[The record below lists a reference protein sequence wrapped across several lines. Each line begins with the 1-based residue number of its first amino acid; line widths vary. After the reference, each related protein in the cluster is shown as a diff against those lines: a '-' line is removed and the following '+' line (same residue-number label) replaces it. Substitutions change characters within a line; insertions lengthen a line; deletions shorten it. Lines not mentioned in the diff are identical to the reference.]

1 MAGVPMDIIASSRSA
16 NVTNFT
22 KNTSAAWYTWHDT
35 AFSSGRYTPRKG
47 DILLWS
53 WDDGSYGTDDNLSH
67 TSILWDIEVKEN
79 GNLILK
85 TIDGNSKNQVRIC
98 SYEIN
103 AVDGSLVG
111 RNGKLCYI
119 IAPDY

>member
-22 KNTSAAWYTWHDT
+22 KNTSAAWYTWYDT